1 MGSRPQIGPIIG
13 TVSDLPAIRRLAAQE
28 LDSGVSEAT
37 PREGR
42 FRFEGS
48 LRTRT
53 ARGTLINS
61 AFLIALSSL
70 GLIKAFVLAGFL
82 SQDDYGVWGI
92 LVVALG
98 TLVMLKQVGIND
110 KYIQQDDL
118 DQEVAFQKA
127 FTLDLLFS
135 ALTLGAVAA
144 LLPAI
149 ALLYGVPELILPGLA
164 ILLGMATLPFQA
176 PLWVFQRRMEFVRQ
190 RALQSVDPVVSFV
203 VSIVCAVAGAGYWAF
218 VLGFAAGL
226 LTTALAAA
234 VWSPYPLKLRFD
246 RQTLRSYFH
255 FSWPLFAASGAA
267 LVASQGALLAARWEL
282 GLEAVGIIALA
293 SSLTVFTDRVGN
305 VITATIYPAVCA
317 VKDSLGLLKESF
329 IKSNRL
335 ALMWAVPFG
344 AALTLFAGDLVE
356 FGIGDRW
363 RKAIPVL
370 QIFGVLAAINHVGF
384 NWSAY
389 FRARDET
396 RPIAVAAIAS
406 TLVFVVI
413 GLPLLVAYGLVGFA
427 VGVGIQGL
435 THLTIRAFYL
445 RRLFHG
451 FGFLVHACR
460 AFLPTV
466 PAVAVVL
473 VARLIEGVERSLN
486 VALGELAL
494 YVLATLVATL
504 WLESRLL
511 REIRGYVLG
520 RPRSAGA
527 KA

>member
-1 MGSRPQIGPIIG
+1 
-13 TVSDLPAIRRLAAQE
+13 VSDLSAISGPAPQE
-28 LDSGVSEAT
+28 LEPDVADPA
-37 PREGR
+37 PRTGR
-42 FRFEGS
+42 FRFDGS

-82 SQDDYGVWGI
+82 GRDDYGVWGI

-110 KYIQQDDL
+110 KYIQQDDA
-118 DQEVAFQKA
+118 DQEIAFQKA

-135 ALTLGAVAA
+135 AATLTVVAA

-164 ILLGMATLPFQA
+164 VLLGMATLPFQA

-190 RALQSVDPVVSFV
+190 RVLQSVDPVVSFV
-203 VSIVCAVAGAGYWAF
+203 VSLALAAAGAGYWAF
-218 VLGFAAGL
+218 VVGFSAGL
-226 LTTALAAA
+226 IATALVSA
-234 VWSPYPLKLRFD
+234 VCSPYPLRLRFD
-246 RQTLRSYFH
+246 RGTLRSYFR

-267 LVASQGALLAARWEL
+267 LVMSQGALLAARWDL
-282 GLEAVGIIALA
+282 GLEAVGVIALA

-317 VKDSLGLLKESF
+317 VKDRLSLLEESF
-329 IKSNRL
+329 VKSNRL

-344 AALTLFAGDLVE
+344 AGLTLFAADLVE
-356 FGIGDRW
+356 FGIGERW
-363 RKAIPVL
+363 RAAVPVL
-370 QIFGVLAAINHVGF
+370 QIFGVLAALNHVGF

-389 FRARDET
+389 FRAREDT
-396 RPIAVAAIAS
+396 RPIAVAAVSS
-406 TLVFVVI
+406 TAVFLGV
-413 GLPLLVAYGLVGFA
+413 GLPLLFAFGLVGFA
-427 VGVGIQGL
+427 VGVGVQGL
-435 THLTIRAFYL
+435 THLAIRAYYL
-445 RRLFHG
+445 RGLFQG
-451 FGFLVHACR
+451 FGFLTHASR

-473 VARLIEGVERSLN
+473 VMRAIEGAERSLP
-486 VALGELAL
+486 V
-494 YVLATLVATL
+494 TLVELSLYILVTVGATV
-504 WLESRLL
+504 WLESSLL
-511 REIRGYVLG
+511 REIRGYVLD
-520 RPRSAGA
+520 RPRSASA